1 MKERNLR
8 KTNIVCTIGPAVENR
23 MDELMKAG
31 MSIARINFSHGDF
44 EEQKDKI
51 ERFFEIR
58 KELGLPVAIMLDT
71 KGPEIR
77 TALNKAGRDVKVQ
90 LKEGQKFTFFYEDRL
105 GDEEGTSLSY
115 KDLYKD
121 VKPGNLILIDD
132 GKIQVRV
139 DEIKDKDIVG
149 TVLNDGGAG
158 SRKSIN
164 VPGVSI
170 KIPFLSP
177 KDINDLSNGAR
188 VGFDYVSAS
197 FVRNKED
204 VAEMRKVLDD
214 NGGKDVKILAKIE
227 NQEGID
233 NFEEILAAC
242 DGIMVARGDMGVEIP
257 LEDVPVIQKDI
268 IAKVYSAG
276 KQVITAT
283 QMLDSMIKNPRPT
296 RAETTDVANAIYQGT
311 SAIMLSGE
319 TAAGKYPIEALKTMV
334 KIAVRTEADV
344 DYNKQF
350 STSSKDHATNVT
362 TAISHATCMTAIDLN
377 AKAIIAVTRSGNTA
391 RMVSKYRPGCQIIA
405 CTPDER
411 TWRQMN
417 LIWGVTPLLTKEE
430 YSMEILLLHATEAA
444 EEKGY
449 VKEGDIV
456 VLTVG
461 VPLGHPGNTNL
472 LKATVVGKY

>member
-1 MKERNLR
+1 MK
-8 KTNIVCTIGPAVENR
+8 KTKIICTMGPNTNDKNVMLGLAKNG
-23 MDELMKAG
+23 MDV
-31 MSIARINFSHGDF
+31 ARFNFSHGDYA
-44 EEQKDKI
+44 EHLG
-51 ERFFEIR
+51 RLEILKEVR
-58 KELGLPVAIMLDT
+58 KELDIPVAALLDT

-77 TALNKAGRDVKVQ
+77 TGILKDGKKVT
-90 LKEGQKFTFFYEDRL
+90 LKEGQIYTLTTREIVGDDTIGHINYSGLNEDV
-105 GDEEGTSLSY
+105 SA
-115 KDLYKD
+115 
-121 VKPGNLILIDD
+121 GNTILIDD
-132 GKIQVRV
+132 GLIELKVNEV
-139 DEIKDKDIVG
+139 NDTDIVC
-149 TVLNDGGAG
+149 TVVNGGELG
-158 SRKSIN
+158 ERKGVN
-164 VPGVSI
+164 VPNVSI
-170 KIPFLSP
+170 KLPALTE
-177 KDINDLSNGAR
+177 KDKEDIRFGIKQ
-188 VGFDYVSAS
+188 GFDFIAAS
-197 FVRNKED
+197 FTRTAADVKEIRD
-204 VAEMRKVLDD
+204 ILEK
-214 NGGKDVKILAKIE
+214 NGGHDIKIIAKIE
-227 NQEGID
+227 NQQGVDNID
-233 NFEEILAAC
+233 SIIEAA
-242 DGIMVARGDMGVEIP
+242 DGIMIARGDMGVEIP